1 MREISPRGL
10 ALIQGFESFRPRPY
24 LCPAG
29 YWTIGYG
36 HVILVGEKAYGE
48 IMEIEGLSLL
58 LKDVSFAERSV
69 VRLIKVP
76 LFDGQFDALVSF
88 IFNLGSGALQ
98 RSTLRM
104 KVNREEHKEVPD
116 EFMKWVRAGGIR
128 LRGLIRRR
136 MAEAILYME
145 EIG

>member
-1 MREISPRGL
+1 
-10 ALIQGFESFRPRPY
+10 
-24 LCPAG
+24 
-29 YWTIGYG
+29 
-36 HVILVGEKAYGE
+36 
-48 IMEIEGLSLL
+48 MEIEGLSLL

-69 VRLIKVP
+69 IRLIKVP